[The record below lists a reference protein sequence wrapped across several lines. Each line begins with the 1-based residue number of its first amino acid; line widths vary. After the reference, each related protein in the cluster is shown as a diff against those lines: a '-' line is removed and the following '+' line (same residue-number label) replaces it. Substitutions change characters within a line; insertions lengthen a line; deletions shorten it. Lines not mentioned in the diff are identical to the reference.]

1 MSNYITTIGIE
12 IHIELN
18 TKTKMFSPAKNNFNA
33 KPNTNVHPVDI
44 AYPGTLP
51 VVNKQAVI
59 FAVQLGKALKMDIDE
74 TLYFDRKHYFYMDL
88 PKGYQITQ
96 NERPI
101 GSEGTL
107 NVLNNDIA
115 IERIHLEEDTAK
127 SIHRN
132 GKTYLNYNR
141 AGVPLIEVVTHP
153 VMSTHE
159 QAVEYVKGIR
169 NLVRILGI
177 SNAKME
183 EGSLRADI
191 NISVRKNEKD
201 PLGTKVEIKNLN
213 SLSNIKKAIII
224 ENKKQ
229 IKAIENNEEILQ
241 ATKRF
246 DENKQDTII
255 MRVKTGAVDY
265 KHFAEP
271 DIPPIYIGKEF
282 IKSIKHGK
290 LPWDLRNELQEEKL
304 NEVQI
309 DRLIAEPSLLKF
321 FNEIK
326 FSDRNKVANILFSEI
341 LSLSN
346 KEGKTIEELGIES
359 NEVDI
364 LLEKIKS
371 GEISGKQA
379 KTIVPLMVYQ
389 KSVIEI
395 IDENNLKQ
403 ISDPVI
409 LKEMISNIIKINK
422 DFIEKNNER
431 QDKVSKFLLGQ
442 VMKESKGQANPG
454 AANKLVKEMLN

>member
-1 MSNYITTIGIE
+1 MSKYITTIGIE
-12 IHIELN
+12 IHVELN
-18 TKTKMFSPAKNNFNA
+18 TKTKMFSPAENNFDA
-33 KPNTNVHPVDI
+33 KPNTNVHPVDV

-51 VVNKQAVI
+51 VVNKQAVV
-59 FAVQLGKALKMDIDE
+59 FAVKLAKALKMDIDE
-74 TLYFDRKHYFYMDL
+74 TLHFDRKHYFYMDL

-101 GSEGTL
+101 GSEGIL
-107 NVLNNDIA
+107 KVLDRDIA

-127 SIHRN
+127 SIHRE

-153 VMSTHE
+153 VMSNHE
-159 QAVEYVKGIR
+159 EAVEYVKGIR
-169 NLVRILGI
+169 DLVRLLGI
-177 SNAKME
+177 SDAKME

-191 NISVRKNEKD
+191 NISIRQNESD

-229 IKAIENNEEILQ
+229 IAAIEANEEIQQ

-246 DENKQDTII
+246 DENKQDTVT

-265 KHFAEP
+265 KFFAEP
-271 DIPPIYIGKEF
+271 DIPPIHIGKEF
-282 IKSIKHGK
+282 IDSVNNGK
-290 LPWDLRNELQEEKL
+290 LPWDVKEELSQL
-304 NEVQI
+304 GINEVQI
-309 DRLIAEPSLLKF
+309 DRLISEPSLLKF
-321 FNEIK
+321 FNDVEFK
-326 FSDRNKVANILFSEI
+326 DRSKVANILFSEI

-346 KEGKTIEELGIES
+346 KENKTINELGIES
-359 NEVDI
+359 SEVSV
-364 LLEKIKS
+364 LLNKIKD

-379 KTIVPLMVYQ
+379 KTIVPLMVNK
-389 KSVIEI
+389 KSVVEI
-395 IDENNLKQ
+395 IEENNLKQ

-409 LKEMISNIIKINK
+409 LKEMISNIIETNK
-422 DFIEKNNER
+422 EFISANSER
-431 QDKVSKFLLGQ
+431 KDKVSKFLLGQ

-454 AANKLVKEMLN
+454 AANKLVKEMLG